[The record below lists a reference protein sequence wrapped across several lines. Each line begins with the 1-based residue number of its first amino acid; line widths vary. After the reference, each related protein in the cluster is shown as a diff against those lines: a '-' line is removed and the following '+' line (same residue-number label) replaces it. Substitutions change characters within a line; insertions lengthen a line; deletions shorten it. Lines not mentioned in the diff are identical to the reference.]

1 MIHNV
6 MLPCLRIA
14 CLHMFLLCNFVWNH
28 CKLGSAPTVWHCTPI
43 SLMPSSLPPVNE
55 PSFCKHFRYHY
66 PTVNHVRI
74 LGVVLDPRITLSEH
88 TKAISN
94 CCLYHFRALRHIRG
108 SLDYSVIHIIIAA
121 DLVTFGWTMRT
132 PFYTCEVWAY
142 LSPLSYS
149 KYPTMHVLMQVIV
162 LLVLI
167 WLR

>member
-108 SLDYSVIHIIIAA
+108 SLDYS
-121 DLVTFGWTMRT
+121 GWPCYLRLNYANSVLYLRSMGLSLASVVLKIPNHARVNAGNRT
-132 PFYTCEVWAY
+132 PCSNLAT
-142 LSPLSYS
+142 LS
-149 KYPTMHVLMQVIV
+149 
-162 LLVLI
+162 
-167 WLR
+167 